1 MCKPLVQQK
10 ALWKLWQQVQ
20 ERECMR
26 IWDVQLC
33 LKLKMRNQLQTNQ
46 DQLVVQQASYTRI
59 LMCFIIL
66 IAIDEFVNVCD

>member
-1 MCKPLVQQK
+1 
-10 ALWKLWQQVQ
+10 
-20 ERECMR
+20 MR

-33 LKLKMRNQLQTNQ
+33 LKLKMKNQLQTNQ